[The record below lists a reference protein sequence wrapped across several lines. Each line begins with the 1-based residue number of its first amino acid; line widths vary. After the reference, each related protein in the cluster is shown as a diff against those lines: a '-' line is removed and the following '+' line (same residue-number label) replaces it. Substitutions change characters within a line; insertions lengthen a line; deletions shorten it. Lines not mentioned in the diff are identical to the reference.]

1 MGYDGAEIQT
11 FNASKAIAQ
20 SRDLGLILWHNDAM
34 RQARTG
40 ETPGSNME
48 EIGDNQRKMNQVR
61 ALNIIISAQREL
73 INISR
78 AQVKFRSVNKWKK
91 DNATDEQ
98 QIETPFEKHEN
109 DYNKL
114 IYLKDVLY
122 ACEMDILDAEKSP
135 TKDDDF
141 LIVRQT
147 ADGEFYELTENFR
160 EMIKVLEDSYEEIH
174 LLMLTNKI
182 ISAGIEENEEMN
194 YKEKEEEMIRRV
206 KDA

>member
-1 MGYDGAEIQT
+1 MAYDGAEIQT

-40 ETPGSNME
+40 ETPGSKMDE
-48 EIGDNQRKMNQVR
+48 LSDNQRKLNQVR

-91 DNATDEQ
+91 DNPKEDD
-98 QIETPFEKHEN
+98 QIKNPFNKHEN

-114 IYLKDVLY
+114 IFLKDKLY
-122 ACEMDILDAEKSP
+122 ACEMDIIDAEKSA
-135 TKDDDF
+135 TKEDDF
-141 LIVRQT
+141 LIIKQR
-147 ADGEFYELTENFR
+147 ADGEFYELTDNFR
-160 EMIKVLEDSYEEIH
+160 EMLLELEDSYEDIH

-182 ISAGIEENEEMN
+182 ISAGIEENEELT
-194 YKEKEEEMIRRV
+194 YKEKEEEMKRRIV
-206 KDA
+206 DA

>member
-40 ETPGSNME
+40 ETPGSKME
-48 EIGDNQRKMNQVR
+48 ELDDNKRKMNQVR

-78 AQVKFRSVNKWKK
+78 AQVKFRSVNKWRK
-91 DNATDEQ
+91 DHPSDEEQ
-98 QIETPFEKHEN
+98 MENPFNKHEN

-114 IYLKDVLY
+114 IYLKDKLY
-122 ACEMDILDAEKSP
+122 ACEMDILEAEKSA

-141 LIVRQT
+141 LIILTKQE
-147 ADGEFYELTENFR
+147 GEFYELTNNFR
-160 EMIKVLEDSYEEIH
+160 EMLRELEDTYEEIH

-182 ISAGIEENEEMN
+182 ISAGIEENEELT
-194 YKEKEEEMIRRV
+194 YKEKEDEMKRRIV
-206 KDA
+206 DA